1 LIDLRAR
8 GARVSYIKGM
18 SDDAQRR
25 GEAKP
30 ASHDSSVAASG
41 ASAGGAGASGAS
53 AAESTGAPTVGAS
66 DASGAPLQSVQ
77 VTPVRA
83 SAPPAAAKKPSKDVV
98 LLGPPTADGAGL
110 HVLRA
115 RDERLEAGEL
125 RAFEEGKPIVGEIVT
140 LRPREDNARVCDVT
154 DSYAPP
160 PPATAAHA
168 DAQLGHKGPAKVASP
183 AYREGWDE
191 IFGAKKKTPP
201 PSSLN

>member
-1 LIDLRAR
+1 M
-8 GARVSYIKGM
+8 KGM
-18 SDDAQRR
+18 SDDAHRR

-30 ASHDSSVAASG
+30 APQDSSVAAT
-41 ASAGGAGASGAS
+41 GAG
-53 AAESTGAPTVGAS
+53 E
-66 DASGAPLQSVQ
+66 SGAPLQSAEVVQ

-110 HVLRA
+110 HVIRA

-125 RAFEEGKPIVGEIVT
+125 RAFEEGKPITGEIVT
-140 LRPREDNARVCDVT
+140 LKPREENARVCDVT

-160 PPATAAHA
+160 QTTTAHAAHA
-168 DAQLGHKGPAKVASP
+168 GAQLAHKGPAKVASP
-183 AYREGWDE
+183 AYRDGWDE
-191 IFGAKKKTPP
+191 IFGAKKKAP